1 MTEYQADIILS
12 IATFFL
18 KMGDKASFRARINQN
33 NFVDY
38 NFYPRYETAYFV
50 FRIKGKNIS
59 ELHLEDGIEF

>member
-1 MTEYQADIILS
+1 
-12 IATFFL
+12 
-18 KMGDKASFRARINQN
+18 MGDNLASFCARINQN

-50 FRIKGKNIS
+50 FRIEGKNIS

>member
-1 MTEYQADIILS
+1 MTELPGRHYIVNCNN
-12 IATFFL
+12 FL
-18 KMGDKASFRARINQN
+18 KMGDKASFFVRINQN
-33 NFVDY
+33 NFVDC